1 MLLEDVGADDFG
13 MELPDGFE
21 AGEVVGGVVFVEV
34 GSVVWGEVDHPRF
47 VEHTKKLGTG
57 WGYEASVELGVG
69 VGAEFAEDEDGF
81 QGSPYEVGVGIS
93 PHPRLV

>member
-1 MLLEDVGADDFG
+1 
-13 MELPDGFE
+13 LPDGFE
-21 AGEVVGGVVFVEV
+21 AGEVVGGVVFVKV
-34 GSVVWGEVDHPRF
+34 DPVVRSKLNHPRF

-57 WGYEASVELGVG
+57 WGYEASVELDVG
-69 VGAEFAEDEDGF
+69 VGAELAEDEDGF